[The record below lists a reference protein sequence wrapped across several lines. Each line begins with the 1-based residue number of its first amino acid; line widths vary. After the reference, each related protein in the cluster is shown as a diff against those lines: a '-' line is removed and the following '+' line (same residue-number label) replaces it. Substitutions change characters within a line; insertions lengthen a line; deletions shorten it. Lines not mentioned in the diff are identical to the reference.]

1 MDSSNMQ
8 LDFNDFNLLNAMMA
22 KKNEAEQNMINFDM
36 LKKQRKLNDMN
47 KDIKQYISITSSCDA
62 PIKTNNVVRSKA

>member
-62 PIKTNNVVRSKA
+62 PIKNNNVVRSKA